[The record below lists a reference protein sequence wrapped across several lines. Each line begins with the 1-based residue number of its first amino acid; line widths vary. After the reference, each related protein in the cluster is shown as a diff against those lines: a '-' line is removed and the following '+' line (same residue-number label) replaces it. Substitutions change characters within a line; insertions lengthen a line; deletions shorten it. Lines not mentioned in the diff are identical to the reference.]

1 MSPLYSGSD
10 HKGAFVRREPDDA
23 KVSRPVRQG
32 VGLGNGP
39 RLPTEPF
46 YTTLS
51 PEQKAG
57 IQAVSMDMWEPF
69 FHSPRAPPPEASEKI
84 VVVRFHIMGH
94 VGKAID
100 TVRKQEVREGWVPEL
115 KGSKYLWLYSKE
127 NLPESQRQRFE
138 ALPGHEPESGTGVGD
153 ERGASRPVACDLPG
167 GSPRLL
173 EALVRMGNSKTGHT
187 HARGRSSDQAPFG
200 QCPDIH
206 HASDHQR
213 CERRVELQDPDDQ
226 ETGLR
231 ISEQG
236 PIQDSHLL
244 SLNGLDFYPSW
255 SAQCKWHLFGPL
267 RFPEGPK
274 KDYSIWMDE
283 TFIPKLLP
291 EEY

>member
-1 MSPLYSGSD
+1 MTRKC
-10 HKGAFVRREPDDA
+10 HVRFVRELGSVTGLAYLP
-23 KVSRPVRQG
+23 SRFIP
-32 VGLGNGP
+32 
-39 RLPTEPF
+39 
-46 YTTLS
+46 LS
-51 PEQKAG
+51 PRSKRRGSRRCRWTCGSRSFTPLA
-57 IQAVSMDMWEPF
+57 
-69 FHSPRAPPPEASEKI
+69 RPPPEASEKI